1 MKSLLTYYKNT
12 NNLKKIVNILF
23 KKSKISLRVI
33 DYLCTNYA
41 KHNDVVYFIGNKKI
55 PFNLFLDYRSQL
67 KAYSKLQFDPFKRHN
82 RININVP
89 QSIIESEILET
100 TVAQLNF
107 FKWAIENKVLDYL
120 EQSNNLKTIDSHMNS
135 NLKKTIKKSET
146 KIFTTS
152 AKKHDLK
159 VTVTFK

>member
-1 MKSLLTYYKNT
+1 M
-12 NNLKKIVNILF
+12 INILV

-33 DYLCTNYA
+33 DFLCTNYA
-41 KHNDVVYFIGNKKI
+41 KHNDIVYYIGNKQT

-82 RININVP
+82 RITINVP
-89 QSIIESEILET
+89 KTIVESGTLET

-107 FKWAIENKVLDYL
+107 FKWAIDCKVLDYL
-120 EQSNNLKTIDSHMNS
+120 EQSSNLKNVDSHMNRT
-135 NLKKTIKKSET
+135 LKKSKTET
-146 KIFTTS
+146 SVFTTS
-152 AKKHDLK
+152 AKKHNLK